1 MASGAVASGSLPSS
15 SCGRSAGTVSTASDP
30 EEALAAAADAALVT
44 RDSVRTAEML
54 SASSTLETALPL
66 VYHSGALLHSL
77 PQSNAVRPASSAS
90 TARME

>member
-1 MASGAVASGSLPSS
+1 
-15 SCGRSAGTVSTASDP
+15 
-30 EEALAAAADAALVT
+30 
-44 RDSVRTAEML
+44 ML